1 MPILSRLSQRTV
13 EAPISYLMREALN
26 RPELISLAAGFVD
39 QGSLPVE
46 KTSRAVAGLLE
57 SPERG
62 YATLQYSSTMGD
74 STVRDILLTRLVQA
88 DGLVGDSKSVEQVI
102 MTAGSNELLYQLGL
116 VLLDPG
122 DLILC
127 AAPTYFVFLGALQG
141 IGARAHGLPV
151 DENGIIAETLE
162 AFLKKTTEKGDAQRV
177 KALYLTTYFDNPS
190 SITTSQKRREEIFEI
205 ISRHNRQ
212 HPWVYIIEDAAYRDL
227 RYFGEDIPSLFSLD
241 VENSTVIYTSSFS
254 KSFSPGLRVGWGVL
268 PKDLVAPL
276 SHHQGNM
283 NFGAPHFSQQVI
295 RQVIETGDFDLHLAK
310 LRLTY
315 RAKLETMVSAAE
327 KYFENIAEVSWLPAA
342 GGLYIW
348 LRLRGID
355 TGPDGPLF
363 PRALEKGVLYVP
375 GCYCYPVEGCP
386 QAHDHIRLS
395 FGVQPPER
403 IEHGM
408 QLLADAIRETLAFNE
423 PQYQ

>member
-46 KTSRAVAGLLE
+46 KTSRAVAGLLD

-74 STVRDILLTRLVQA
+74 STVRDILLTRLEQA
-88 DGLVGDSKSVEQVI
+88 DGLLGDSKSVEQVI

-315 RAKLETMVSAAE
+315 RGKLETMVSAAE

>member
-74 STVRDILLTRLVQA
+74 STVRDILLKRLVQA

-102 MTAGSNELLYQLGL
+102 ITAGSNELLYQLGL
-116 VLLDPG
+116 VLLDP
-122 DLILC
+122 DDVVLC

-241 VENSTVIYTSSFS
+241 MENSTVVYTSSFS

-295 RQVIETGDFDLHLAK
+295 RQVIETGDFDLHLSK

-315 RAKLETMVSAAE
+315 RGKLETMVSAAE

>member
-74 STVRDILLTRLVQA
+74 STVRDILLKRLVQA

-116 VLLDPG
+116 VLLDP
-122 DLILC
+122 DDVVLC

-151 DENGIIAETLE
+151 DENGIIADALE
-162 AFLKKTTEKGDAQRV
+162 ACLKKTIEKGDAQRV

-190 SITTSQKRREEIFEI
+190 SITTSRKRREEIFEI

-212 HPWVYIIEDAAYRDL
+212 HSWVYIIEDAAYRDL
-227 RYFGEDIPSLFSLD
+227 RYFGEDIPSLSSLD
-241 VENSTVIYTSSFS
+241 IENSTVIYTSSFS

-295 RQVIETGDFDLHLAK
+295 RQVIETGDFDLHLSK

-315 RAKLETMVSAAE
+315 RGKLETMVSAAE

-408 QLLADAIRETLAFNE
+408 QLLADAIRETLALNE

>member
-74 STVRDILLTRLVQA
+74 STVRDILLKRLVQA

-102 MTAGSNELLYQLGL
+102 ITAGSNELLYQLGL
-116 VLLDPG
+116 VLLDP
-122 DLILC
+122 DDVVLC

-151 DENGIIAETLE
+151 DENGIIADALE
-162 AFLKKTTEKGDAQRV
+162 ACLKKTIEKGDAQRV

-190 SITTSQKRREEIFEI
+190 SITTSRKRREEIFEI

-227 RYFGEDIPSLFSLD
+227 RYFGEDIPSLSSLD
-241 VENSTVIYTSSFS
+241 IENSTVIYTSSFS

-295 RQVIETGDFDLHLAK
+295 RQVIETGDFDLHLSK

-363 PRALEKGVLYVP
+363 PRALDKGVLYVP

-408 QLLADAIRETLAFNE
+408 QLLADAIRETLALNE

>member
-1 MPILSRLSQRTV
+1 MSNLSKLSQRTV

-39 QGSLPVE
+39 QESLPVE

-57 SPERG
+57 SLDLG

-74 STVRDILLTRLVQA
+74 YTVRDILLARLMEA
-88 DGLVGDSKSVEQVI
+88 DGLRSDSKSVDQVI

-122 DLILC
+122 DLVLC

-141 IGARAHGLPV
+141 IGARAYGLPV
-151 DENGIIAETLE
+151 DENGIIVEALE
-162 AFLKKTTEKGDAQRV
+162 EFLSEAIAKGDTQRV
-177 KALYLTTYFDNPS
+177 KAIYLTTYFDNPS

-227 RYFGEDIPSLFSLD
+227 RYFGEDVSSLFSLD
-241 VENSTVIYTSSFS
+241 VENNTVIYTSSFS

-268 PKDLVAPL
+268 PNDLIAPV

-295 RQVIETGDFDLHLAK
+295 RQVIEAGDFDLHLSK

-315 RAKLETMVSAAE
+315 RGKLETMVSAAE
-327 KYFENIAEVSWLPAA
+327 KHFENISEVSWLPAA

-363 PRALEKGVLYVP
+363 PLALEKGVLYVP
-375 GCYCYPVEGCP
+375 GCYCYPVEGYP
-386 QAHDHIRLS
+386 QAHDQIRLS

-408 QLLADAIRETLAFNE
+408 QLLADAIRETLALNE